1 MPYSISSKREFE
13 LVGNDLN
20 NDPCIFGRGYGSFA
34 FQQHVALGSK
44 RIAVDPTKYLAFPF
58 VEKVGSS
65 LVGIYSDGDAHASS
79 DRQVMIRSDDNG
91 GTWSSTVFFDVTT
104 PGVYD
109 TSLLTDLLPLN
120 NDSVVLKI
128 WTIKNISGTLTV
140 YQNSLTSSGGNTYAH
155 WSRAVAAPGG
165 KLWRTGYDFDVG
177 GYGETV
183 LLESS
188 DQGAT
193 WAYKSTIA
201 PASDNLHYNEAS
213 IVNTTGTN
221 WLAIIRENTGSDRR
235 LYKSTS
241 TNDGA
246 TWSSPS
252 LLTAAEINGTQPSL
266 IKTTGGLIVL
276 ATGDRTG
283 ISGHSAQDVWGMD
296 RTGISI
302 FVSDDNGA
310 TWGYR
315 TNVSG
320 MTSTDGGQPQMNEIS
335 ADRLN
340 IVFYQ
345 ARLPFA
351 KPQISSVSLNVDS
364 I

>member
-1 MPYSISSKREFE
+1 MGYTIGIKREFE
-13 LVGNDLN
+13 FIGNDLN

-34 FQQHVALGSK
+34 FQQHVGLSSK
-44 RIAVDPTKYLAFPF
+44 RIAVDASKYLAFPF
-58 VEKVGSS
+58 IEKINSS
-65 LVGIYSDGDAHASS
+65 LVGIYSDGNSHASS

-91 GTWSSTVFFDVTT
+91 ATWTSTVFFEAAV

-120 NDSVVLKI
+120 NDSVVLKV
-128 WTIKNISGTLTV
+128 WTIKNVSGTLMV
-140 YQNSLTSSGGNTYAH
+140 YQNVSTSSGGNTYVH
-155 WSRAVAAPGG
+155 WSRAVAAPSS
-165 KLWRTGYDFDVG
+165 KLWLTGYDFNVG
-177 GYGETV
+177 GYGETA

-201 PASDNLHYNEAS
+201 PASDNLLYNEAS

-221 WLAIIRENTGSDRR
+221 WLAIIREETGSDRR

-241 TNDGA
+241 TDDGT

-252 LLTAAEINGTQPSL
+252 LLTAAEINGTQPNL
-266 IKTTGGLIVL
+266 IKTSSGLIVL

-283 ISGHSAQDVWGMD
+283 TSGHSGQDVWGVN

-302 FVSDDNGA
+302 FVSADNGV

-351 KPQISSVSLNVDS
+351 KPQISSVSLDVDS